1 MVEVV
6 GSIPIAPTRLQIFM
20 EWPLVRVAI
29 SELKMPVIILPD
41 GSKRTFEGPVCAMDV
56 AESIG
61 PGLAKATIC
70 ARVDG
75 ELKDASDIIS
85 HDAELAL
92 ITQKDTDGV
101 EVIRHSFAHLLGHA
115 AKQLF
120 PGIQMAIGPVIDNGF
135 YYDVD
140 FERQLHPE
148 DLEALEARMAEL
160 VKRDY
165 SVIKQW
171 ASREEAMALFSERH
185 EPYKLEII
193 RDDIPDDGHPIGL
206 YHHEE
211 YTDMCRGPHV
221 PNTRF
226 LRHFKLTNVTGAYWR
241 GKVEN
246 KQLQR
251 IYGIAFTSKQDLEA
265 HVKFLEEA
273 AKRDHRNLAKTLDL
287 FHLQEEA
294 PGMVFWH
301 PNGWTVY
308 RVLEEY
314 IRDRL
319 EGAGYQEIRT
329 PQLVDQRLWEA
340 SGHWDK
346 YHENMFVT
354 HSESRDYAVKP
365 MNCPC
370 HVQIYNK
377 KITSYRELPVRLA
390 EFGSCHRNEPSGSLH
405 GLMRVRNFVQDD
417 AHIFCTEDQI
427 TDEVKTFNQLLT
439 EVYHDMGF
447 DDMIVRISTRPEKRV
462 GDDATWDKSEK
473 ALMGALDELGV
484 EWQELPGEGA
494 FYGPKIEYS
503 LKDCL
508 GRVWQ
513 CGTMQ
518 VDFSMPG
525 RLGAEF
531 VAEDGT
537 KQTPV
542 MLHRAILGSLER
554 FVGILLENTAGFLPP
569 WLSPTQAVVLTITDS
584 QHAYAQTVEKALAAQ
599 GLRVKS
605 DLRNEKIGY
614 KIRHHTLQRVP
625 YLVVIGDKEVENQ
638 QVAVRT
644 RSGEDLGA
652 MGVDAFIARLQ
663 SDIGLRGRFGMDSET
678 E

>member
-1 MVEVV
+1 M
-6 GSIPIAPTRLQIFM
+6 PIIT
-20 EWPLVRVAI
+20 
-29 SELKMPVIILPD
+29 LPD
-41 GSKRTFEGPVCAMDV
+41 GSKREFEGPVCAMDI

-70 ARVDG
+70 ASVDG
-75 ELKDASDIIS
+75 ELKDVSDSIS
-85 HDAELAL
+85 HDASVSL
-92 ITQKDTDGV
+92 ITARDPEGL
-101 EVIRHSFAHLLGHA
+101 EVIRHSFAHLIGHA
-115 AKQLF
+115 GKQLF
-120 PGIQMAIGPVIDNGF
+120 PGIKMAIGPVIEHGF

-140 FERQLHPE
+140 YERQLTLD
-148 DLEALEARMAEL
+148 DLEALETRIQEL
-160 VKRDY
+160 VKTDY
-165 SVIKQW
+165 PVIKRW
-171 ASREEAMALFSERH
+171 ASREEAIAEFNERA

-193 RDDIPDDGHPIGL
+193 EQDIPDDGHAIGL
-206 YHHEE
+206 YHHQE
-211 YTDMCRGPHV
+211 YVDMCRGPHV
-221 PNTRF
+221 HNTRF

-241 GKVEN
+241 GNVNN

-251 IYGIAFTSKQDLEA
+251 IYGIAFTSKQDLDA
-265 HVKFLEEA
+265 HLKFLEEA

-308 RVLEEY
+308 RVLEDY

-319 EGAGYQEIRT
+319 EHSGYQEIRT

-346 YHENMFVT
+346 YQENMFVT
-354 HSESRDYAVKP
+354 SSESRDYAVKP

-377 KITSYRELPVRLA
+377 KITSYRELPIRLA

-427 TDEVKTFNQLLT
+427 TDEVKTFNKLLT
-439 EVYHDMGF
+439 EVYRDMGF

-462 GDDATWDKSEK
+462 GDDETWDKAEK
-473 ALMGALDELGV
+473 ALSDALDELGV
-484 EWQELPGEGA
+484 EWEELPGEGA

-525 RLGAEF
+525 RLGAEY
-531 VAEDGT
+531 VAEDGS

-554 FVGILLENTAGFLPP
+554 FVGILLENTMGWLPP

-584 QHAYAQTVEKALAAQ
+584 QHEYAENVEKILAAQ

-625 YLVVIGDKEVENQ
+625 YLLVVGDKEVENQ

-652 MGVDAFIARLQ
+652 MGLQAFADKLHSEIRM
-663 SDIGLRGRFGMDSET
+663 RGRFVTESEAG
-678 E
+678 

>member
-1 MVEVV
+1 M
-6 GSIPIAPTRLQIFM
+6 PIIT
-20 EWPLVRVAI
+20 
-29 SELKMPVIILPD
+29 LPD
-41 GSKRTFEGPVCAMDV
+41 GSKREFEGPVCAMDI

-70 ARVDG
+70 ASVDG
-75 ELKDASDIIS
+75 ELKDVSDSIS
-85 HDAELAL
+85 HDASVSL
-92 ITQKDTDGV
+92 ITAKDPEGL
-101 EVIRHSFAHLLGHA
+101 EVIRHSFAHLIGHA
-115 AKQLF
+115 GKQLF
-120 PGIQMAIGPVIDNGF
+120 PGIKMAIGPVIEHGF

-140 FERQLHPE
+140 YERQLTLD
-148 DLEALEARMAEL
+148 DLEALETRIQEL
-160 VKRDY
+160 VKTDY
-165 SVIKQW
+165 PVIKRW
-171 ASREEAMALFSERH
+171 ASREEAIAEFNERA

-193 RDDIPDDGHPIGL
+193 EQDIPDDGHAIGL
-206 YHHEE
+206 YHHQE
-211 YTDMCRGPHV
+211 YVDMCRGPHV
-221 PNTRF
+221 HNTRF

-241 GKVEN
+241 GNVNN

-251 IYGIAFTSKQDLEA
+251 IYGIAFTSKQDLDA
-265 HVKFLEEA
+265 HLKFLEEA

-308 RVLEEY
+308 RVLEDY

-319 EGAGYQEIRT
+319 EHSGYQEIRT

-346 YHENMFVT
+346 YQENMFVT
-354 HSESRDYAVKP
+354 SSESRDYAVKP

-377 KITSYRELPVRLA
+377 KITSYRELPIRLA

-427 TDEVKTFNQLLT
+427 TDEVKTFNKLLT
-439 EVYHDMGF
+439 EVYRDMGF

-462 GDDATWDKSEK
+462 GDDETWDKAEK
-473 ALMGALDELGV
+473 ALSDALDELGV
-484 EWQELPGEGA
+484 EWEELPGEGA

-525 RLGAEF
+525 RLGAEY
-531 VAEDGT
+531 VAEDGS

-554 FVGILLENTAGFLPP
+554 FVGILLENTMGWLPP

-584 QHAYAQTVEKALAAQ
+584 QHEYAKNVEKILAAQ

-625 YLVVIGDKEVENQ
+625 YLLVVGDKEVENQ

-652 MGVDAFIARLQ
+652 MGLQAFADKLHSEIRM
-663 SDIGLRGRFGMDSET
+663 RGRFVIESEAG
-678 E
+678 

>member
-1 MVEVV
+1 M
-6 GSIPIAPTRLQIFM
+6 PIIT
-20 EWPLVRVAI
+20 
-29 SELKMPVIILPD
+29 LPD
-41 GSKRTFEGPVCAMDV
+41 GSKREFEGPVCAMDI

-70 ARVDG
+70 ASVDG
-75 ELKDASDIIS
+75 ELKDVSDTIS
-85 HDAELAL
+85 HDASVSL
-92 ITQKDTDGV
+92 ITAKDPEGL
-101 EVIRHSFAHLLGHA
+101 EVIRHSFAHLIGHA
-115 AKQLF
+115 GKQLF
-120 PGIQMAIGPVIDNGF
+120 PGIKMAIGPVIEHGF

-140 FERQLHPE
+140 YERQLTLD
-148 DLEALEARMAEL
+148 DLEALETRIQEL
-160 VKRDY
+160 VKTDY
-165 SVIKQW
+165 PVIKRW
-171 ASREEAMALFSERH
+171 ASREEAIAEFNERA

-193 RDDIPDDGHPIGL
+193 EQDIPDDGHAIGL
-206 YHHEE
+206 YHHQE
-211 YTDMCRGPHV
+211 YVDMCRGPHV
-221 PNTRF
+221 HNTRF

-241 GKVEN
+241 GDVNN

-251 IYGIAFTSKQDLEA
+251 IYGIAFTSKQDLDA
-265 HVKFLEEA
+265 HLKFLEEA

-294 PGMVFWH
+294 PGMDFSH

-308 RVLEEY
+308 RVLEDY

-319 EGAGYQEIRT
+319 EHSGYQEIRT

-346 YHENMFVT
+346 YQENMFVT
-354 HSESRDYAVKP
+354 SSESRDYAVKP

-377 KITSYRELPVRLA
+377 KITSYRELPIRLA

-427 TDEVKTFNQLLT
+427 TDEVKTFNKLLT
-439 EVYHDMGF
+439 EVYRDMGF

-462 GDDATWDKSEK
+462 GDDETWDKAEK
-473 ALMGALDELGV
+473 ALSDALDELGV
-484 EWQELPGEGA
+484 EWEELPGEGA

-525 RLGAEF
+525 RLGAEY
-531 VAEDGT
+531 VAEDGS

-554 FVGILLENTAGFLPP
+554 FVGILLENTMGWLPP

-584 QHAYAQTVEKALAAQ
+584 QHEYAKNVEKILAAQ

-625 YLVVIGDKEVENQ
+625 YLLVVGDKEVENQ

-652 MGVDAFIARLQ
+652 MGLQAFANKLHSEIRM
-663 SDIGLRGRFGMDSET
+663 RGRFVTGSEAG
-678 E
+678 

>member
-6 GSIPIAPTRLQIFM
+6 GSIPIAPTKYNHIGR
-20 EWPLVRVAI
+20 PLVRVARL
-29 SELKMPVIILPD
+29 ELEMPVITLPD
-41 GSKRTFEGPVCAMDV
+41 GSKREFDDPVSLIDV
-56 AESIG
+56 AHSIG

-70 ARVDG
+70 GRVDG
-75 ELKDASDIIS
+75 ELKDASDIIN
-85 HDAELAL
+85 HDANVSL
-92 ITQKDTDGV
+92 ITAKDPEGL
-101 EVIRHSFAHLLGHA
+101 EVIRHSFAHLVGHA
-115 AKQLF
+115 GQQLF
-120 PGIQMAIGPVIDNGF
+120 PGIKMAIGPVIEYGF

-140 FERQLHPE
+140 YERQLTPE
-148 DLEALEARMAEL
+148 DIEALEKRIQEL
-160 VKRDY
+160 VKTDY
-165 SVIKQW
+165 PVVKQW
-171 ASREEAMALFSERH
+171 ASRDEAIAEFTARD

-193 RDDIPDDGHPIGL
+193 HQDIPDDGHPVGL

-211 YTDMCRGPHV
+211 YVDMCRGPHV
-221 PNTRF
+221 PNTLF

-241 GKVEN
+241 GNVNN

-265 HVKFLEEA
+265 HLKFLEEA

-308 RVLEEY
+308 RVLEDY

-319 EGAGYQEIRT
+319 EHSGYQEIRT

-346 YHENMFVT
+346 YQENMFVT
-354 HSESRDYAVKP
+354 SSEHRDYAVKP

-377 KITSYRELPVRLA
+377 KITSYRELPIRLA

-427 TDEVKTFNQLLT
+427 TQEVKTFNQLLS
-439 EVYHDMGF
+439 EVYYDMGF
-447 DDMIVRISTRPEKRV
+447 DDMIVRISTRPDKRV
-462 GDDATWDKSEK
+462 GDDATWDKAES
-473 ALMGALDELGV
+473 ALSNALDELGV
-484 EWQELPGEGA
+484 AWEELPGEGA

-525 RLGAEF
+525 RLGAEY
-531 VAEDGT
+531 VAEDGS
-537 KQTPV
+537 KQIPV

-554 FVGILLENTAGFLPP
+554 FVGILLENTAGLLPP
-569 WLSPTQAVVLTITDS
+569 WLSPTQAVVMTITDS
-584 QHAYAQTVEKALAAQ
+584 QHEYAKKVEKMLVAQ

-625 YLVVIGDKEVENQ
+625 YLLVIGDKEVENQ

-652 MGVDAFIARLQ
+652 MSVDAFADKLHK
-663 SDIGLRGRFGMDSET
+663 DIGLRGRFGIESET

>member
-1 MVEVV
+1 M
-6 GSIPIAPTRLQIFM
+6 PIIT
-20 EWPLVRVAI
+20 
-29 SELKMPVIILPD
+29 LPD
-41 GSKRTFEGPVCAMDV
+41 GSKREFEGPVCAMDI

-70 ARVDG
+70 ASVDG
-75 ELKDASDIIS
+75 ELKDVSDSIS
-85 HDAELAL
+85 HDASVSL
-92 ITQKDTDGV
+92 ITAKDPEGL
-101 EVIRHSFAHLLGHA
+101 EVIRHSFAHLIGHA
-115 AKQLF
+115 GKQLF
-120 PGIQMAIGPVIDNGF
+120 PGIKMAIGPVIEHGF

-140 FERQLHPE
+140 YERQLTLD
-148 DLEALEARMAEL
+148 DLEALETRIQEL
-160 VKRDY
+160 VKTDY
-165 SVIKQW
+165 PVVKRW
-171 ASREEAMALFSERH
+171 ASREEAIAEFNERA

-193 RDDIPDDGHPIGL
+193 EQDIPDDGHAIGL
-206 YHHEE
+206 YHHQE
-211 YTDMCRGPHV
+211 YVDMCRGPHV
-221 PNTRF
+221 HNTRF

-241 GKVEN
+241 GNVNN

-251 IYGIAFTSKQDLEA
+251 IYGIAFTSKQDLDA
-265 HVKFLEEA
+265 HLKFLEEA

-308 RVLEEY
+308 RVLEDY

-319 EGAGYQEIRT
+319 EHSGYQEIRT

-346 YHENMFVT
+346 YQENMFVT
-354 HSESRDYAVKP
+354 SSESRDYAVKP

-377 KITSYRELPVRLA
+377 KITSYRELPIRLA

-427 TDEVKTFNQLLT
+427 TDEVKTFNKLLT
-439 EVYHDMGF
+439 EVYRDMGF

-462 GDDATWDKSEK
+462 GDDETWDKAEK
-473 ALMGALDELGV
+473 ALSDALDELGV
-484 EWQELPGEGA
+484 EWEELPGEGA

-525 RLGAEF
+525 RLGAEY
-531 VAEDGT
+531 VAEDGS

-554 FVGILLENTAGFLPP
+554 FVGILLENTMGWLPP

-584 QHAYAQTVEKALAAQ
+584 QHEYAKNVEKILAAQ

-625 YLVVIGDKEVENQ
+625 YLLVVGDKEVENQ

-652 MGVDAFIARLQ
+652 MGLQAFADKLHSEIRM
-663 SDIGLRGRFGMDSET
+663 RGRFVTGSEAG
-678 E
+678 

>member
-1 MVEVV
+1 M
-6 GSIPIAPTRLQIFM
+6 PIIT
-20 EWPLVRVAI
+20 
-29 SELKMPVIILPD
+29 LPD
-41 GSKRTFEGPVCAMDV
+41 GSKREFEGPVCAMDI

-70 ARVDG
+70 ASVDG
-75 ELKDASDIIS
+75 ELKDVSDTIS
-85 HDAELAL
+85 HDASVSL
-92 ITQKDTDGV
+92 ITAKDPEGL
-101 EVIRHSFAHLLGHA
+101 EVIRHSFAHLIGHA
-115 AKQLF
+115 GKQLF
-120 PGIQMAIGPVIDNGF
+120 PGIKMAIGPVIEHGF

-140 FERQLHPE
+140 YERQLTLD
-148 DLEALEARMAEL
+148 DLEALETRIQEL
-160 VKRDY
+160 VKTDY
-165 SVIKQW
+165 PVIKRW
-171 ASREEAMALFSERH
+171 ASREEAIAEFNERA

-193 RDDIPDDGHPIGL
+193 EEDIPNDGHAIGL
-206 YHHEE
+206 YHHQE
-211 YTDMCRGPHV
+211 YVDMCRGPHV
-221 PNTRF
+221 HNTRF

-241 GKVEN
+241 GDVNN

-251 IYGIAFTSKQDLEA
+251 IYGIAFTSKQDLDA
-265 HVKFLEEA
+265 HLKFLEEA

-294 PGMVFWH
+294 PGMDFSH

-308 RVLEEY
+308 RVLEDY

-319 EGAGYQEIRT
+319 EHSGYQEIRT

-346 YHENMFVT
+346 YQENMFVT
-354 HSESRDYAVKP
+354 SSESRDYAVKP

-377 KITSYRELPVRLA
+377 KITSYRELPIRLA

-427 TDEVKTFNQLLT
+427 TDEVKTFNKLLT
-439 EVYHDMGF
+439 EVYRDMGF

-462 GDDATWDKSEK
+462 GDDETWDKAEK
-473 ALMGALDELGV
+473 ALSDALDELGV
-484 EWQELPGEGA
+484 EWEELPGEGA

-525 RLGAEF
+525 RLGAEY
-531 VAEDGT
+531 VAEDGS

-554 FVGILLENTAGFLPP
+554 FVGILLENTMGWLPP

-584 QHAYAQTVEKALAAQ
+584 QHEYAKNVEKILAAQ

-625 YLVVIGDKEVENQ
+625 YLLVVGDKEVENQ

-652 MGVDAFIARLQ
+652 MGLQAFANKLHSEIRM
-663 SDIGLRGRFGMDSET
+663 RGRFVTGSEAG
-678 E
+678 

>member
-1 MVEVV
+1 
-6 GSIPIAPTRLQIFM
+6 
-20 EWPLVRVAI
+20 
-29 SELKMPVIILPD
+29 MPVITLPD
-41 GSKRTFEGPVCAMDV
+41 GSKREFEGPVCAMDI

-70 ARVDG
+70 ASVDG
-75 ELKDASDIIS
+75 ELKDVSDTII
-85 HDAELAL
+85 HDASVSL
-92 ITQKDTDGV
+92 ITAKDPEGL
-101 EVIRHSFAHLLGHA
+101 EVIRHSFAHLIGHA
-115 AKQLF
+115 GKQLF
-120 PGIQMAIGPVIDNGF
+120 PGIKMAIGPVIEHGF

-140 FERQLHPE
+140 YERQLTLD
-148 DLEALEARMAEL
+148 DLEALETRIQEL
-160 VKRDY
+160 VKTDY
-165 SVIKQW
+165 PVIKRW
-171 ASREEAMALFSERH
+171 ASREEAIAEFNERA

-193 RDDIPDDGHPIGL
+193 EQDIPDDGHAIGL
-206 YHHEE
+206 YHHQE
-211 YTDMCRGPHV
+211 YLDMCRGPHV
-221 PNTRF
+221 HNTRF

-241 GKVEN
+241 GNVNN

-251 IYGIAFTSKQDLEA
+251 IYGIAFTSKQDLDA
-265 HVKFLEEA
+265 HLKFLEEA

-308 RVLEEY
+308 RVLEDY

-319 EGAGYQEIRT
+319 EHSGYQEIRT

-346 YHENMFVT
+346 YQENMFVT
-354 HSESRDYAVKP
+354 SSESRDYAVKP

-377 KITSYRELPVRLA
+377 KITSYRELPIRLA

-427 TDEVKTFNQLLT
+427 TDEVKTFNKLLT
-439 EVYHDMGF
+439 EVYRDMGF

-462 GDDATWDKSEK
+462 GDDETWDKAEK
-473 ALMGALDELGV
+473 ALSDALDELGV
-484 EWQELPGEGA
+484 EWEELPGEGA

-525 RLGAEF
+525 RLGAEY
-531 VAEDGT
+531 VAEDGS

-554 FVGILLENTAGFLPP
+554 FVGILLENTMGWLPP

-584 QHAYAQTVEKALAAQ
+584 QHEYAKNVEKILAAQ

-625 YLVVIGDKEVENQ
+625 YLLVVGDKEVENQ

-652 MGVDAFIARLQ
+652 MGLQAFADKLHSEIKM
-663 SDIGLRGRFGMDSET
+663 RGRFVTESEAG
-678 E
+678 

>member
-1 MVEVV
+1 M
-6 GSIPIAPTRLQIFM
+6 PIIT
-20 EWPLVRVAI
+20 
-29 SELKMPVIILPD
+29 LPD
-41 GSKRTFEGPVCAMDV
+41 GSKREFEGPVCAMDI

-70 ARVDG
+70 ASVDG
-75 ELKDASDIIS
+75 ELKDVSDTIS
-85 HDAELAL
+85 HDASVSL
-92 ITQKDTDGV
+92 ITAKDPEGL
-101 EVIRHSFAHLLGHA
+101 EVIRHSFAHLIGHA
-115 AKQLF
+115 GKQLF
-120 PGIQMAIGPVIDNGF
+120 PGIKMAIGPVIEHGF

-140 FERQLHPE
+140 YERQLTLD
-148 DLEALEARMAEL
+148 DLEALETRIQEL
-160 VKRDY
+160 VKTDY
-165 SVIKQW
+165 PVIKRW
-171 ASREEAMALFSERH
+171 ASREEAIAEFNERA

-193 RDDIPDDGHPIGL
+193 EQDIPNDGHAIGL
-206 YHHEE
+206 YHHQE
-211 YTDMCRGPHV
+211 YLDMCRGPHV
-221 PNTRF
+221 HNTRF

-241 GKVEN
+241 GNVNN

-251 IYGIAFTSKQDLEA
+251 IYGIAFTSKQDLDA
-265 HVKFLEEA
+265 HLKFLEEA

-308 RVLEEY
+308 RVLEDY

-319 EGAGYQEIRT
+319 EHSGYQEIRT

-346 YHENMFVT
+346 YQENMFVT
-354 HSESRDYAVKP
+354 SSESRDYAVKP

-377 KITSYRELPVRLA
+377 KITSYRELPIRLA

-427 TDEVKTFNQLLT
+427 TDEVKTFNKLLT
-439 EVYHDMGF
+439 EVYRDMGF

-462 GDDATWDKSEK
+462 GDDETWDKAEK
-473 ALMGALDELGV
+473 ALSDALDELGV
-484 EWQELPGEGA
+484 EWEELPGEGA

-525 RLGAEF
+525 RLGAEY
-531 VAEDGT
+531 VAEDGS

-554 FVGILLENTAGFLPP
+554 FVGILLENTMGWLPP

-584 QHAYAQTVEKALAAQ
+584 QHEYAKNVEKILAAQ

-625 YLVVIGDKEVENQ
+625 YLLVVGDKEVENQ

-652 MGVDAFIARLQ
+652 MGLQAFADKLHSEIRM
-663 SDIGLRGRFGMDSET
+663 RGRFVTESEAG
-678 E
+678 

>member
-1 MVEVV
+1 M
-6 GSIPIAPTRLQIFM
+6 PIIT
-20 EWPLVRVAI
+20 
-29 SELKMPVIILPD
+29 LPD
-41 GSKRTFEGPVCAMDV
+41 GSKREFEVPVCAMDI

-70 ARVDG
+70 ASVDG
-75 ELKDASDIIS
+75 ELKDVSDTIS
-85 HDAELAL
+85 HDASVSL
-92 ITQKDTDGV
+92 ITAKDPEGL
-101 EVIRHSFAHLLGHA
+101 EVIRHSFAHLIGHA
-115 AKQLF
+115 GKQLF
-120 PGIQMAIGPVIDNGF
+120 PGIKMAIGPVIEHGF

-140 FERQLHPE
+140 YERQLTLD
-148 DLEALEARMAEL
+148 DLEALETRIQEL
-160 VKRDY
+160 VKTDY
-165 SVIKQW
+165 PVVKRW
-171 ASREEAMALFSERH
+171 ASREEAIAEFNERA

-193 RDDIPDDGHPIGL
+193 EQDIPDDGHAIGL
-206 YHHEE
+206 YHHQE
-211 YTDMCRGPHV
+211 YVDMCRGPHV
-221 PNTRF
+221 HNTRF

-241 GKVEN
+241 GNVNN

-251 IYGIAFTSKQDLEA
+251 IYGIAFTSKQDLDA
-265 HVKFLEEA
+265 HLKFLEEA

-308 RVLEEY
+308 RVLEDY

-319 EGAGYQEIRT
+319 EHSGYQEIRT

-346 YHENMFVT
+346 YQENMFVT
-354 HSESRDYAVKP
+354 SSESRDYAVKP

-377 KITSYRELPVRLA
+377 KITSYRELPIRLA

-427 TDEVKTFNQLLT
+427 TDEVKTFNKLLT
-439 EVYHDMGF
+439 EVYRDMGF

-462 GDDATWDKSEK
+462 GDDETWDKAEK
-473 ALMGALDELGV
+473 ALSDALDELGV
-484 EWQELPGEGA
+484 EWEELPGEGA

-525 RLGAEF
+525 RLGAEY
-531 VAEDGT
+531 VAEDGS

-554 FVGILLENTAGFLPP
+554 FVGILLENTMGWLPP

-584 QHAYAQTVEKALAAQ
+584 QHEYAKNVEKILAAQ

-625 YLVVIGDKEVENQ
+625 YLLVVGDKEVENQ

-652 MGVDAFIARLQ
+652 MGLQAFADKLHSEIRM
-663 SDIGLRGRFGMDSET
+663 RGRFFTESEAG
-678 E
+678 

>member
-1 MVEVV
+1 M
-6 GSIPIAPTRLQIFM
+6 S
-20 EWPLVRVAI
+20 
-29 SELKMPVIILPD
+29 
-41 GSKRTFEGPVCAMDV
+41 
-56 AESIG
+56 
-61 PGLAKATIC
+61 
-70 ARVDG
+70 
-75 ELKDASDIIS
+75 
-85 HDAELAL
+85 L
-92 ITQKDTDGV
+92 ITAKDPEGL
-101 EVIRHSFAHLLGHA
+101 EVIRHSFAHLIGHA
-115 AKQLF
+115 GKQLF
-120 PGIQMAIGPVIDNGF
+120 PGIKMAIGPVIEHGF

-140 FERQLHPE
+140 YERQLTLD
-148 DLEALEARMAEL
+148 DLEALETRIQEL
-160 VKRDY
+160 VKTDY
-165 SVIKQW
+165 PVVKRW
-171 ASREEAMALFSERH
+171 ASREEAIAEFSERA

-193 RDDIPDDGHPIGL
+193 EQDIPDDGHAIGL
-206 YHHEE
+206 YHHQE
-211 YTDMCRGPHV
+211 YVDMCRGPHV
-221 PNTRF
+221 HNTRF

-241 GKVEN
+241 GNVNN

-251 IYGIAFTSKQDLEA
+251 IYGIAFTSKQDLDA
-265 HVKFLEEA
+265 HLKFLEEA
-273 AKRDHRNLAKTLDL
+273 AKRDHRALAKTLDL

-308 RVLEEY
+308 RVLEDY

-319 EGAGYQEIRT
+319 EHSGYQEIRT

-346 YHENMFVT
+346 YQENMFVT
-354 HSESRDYAVKP
+354 SSESRDYAVKP

-377 KITSYRELPVRLA
+377 KITSYRELPIRLA

-427 TDEVKTFNQLLT
+427 TDEVKTFNKLLT
-439 EVYHDMGF
+439 EVYRDMGF

-462 GDDATWDKSEK
+462 GDDETWDKAEK
-473 ALMGALDELGV
+473 ALSDALDELGV
-484 EWQELPGEGA
+484 EWEELPGEGA

-525 RLGAEF
+525 RLGAEY
-531 VAEDGT
+531 VAEDGS

-554 FVGILLENTAGFLPP
+554 FVGILLENTMGWLPP

-584 QHAYAQTVEKALAAQ
+584 QHEYAKNVEKILAAQ

-625 YLVVIGDKEVENQ
+625 YLLVVGDKEVENQ

-652 MGVDAFIARLQ
+652 MGLQAFADKLHSEIRM
-663 SDIGLRGRFGMDSET
+663 RGRFVTGSEAG
-678 E
+678 

>member
-6 GSIPIAPTRLQIFM
+6 GSIPIAPTKYNHIGR
-20 EWPLVRVAI
+20 PLVQVAR
-29 SELKMPVIILPD
+29 SELEMPIITLPD
-41 GSKRTFEGPVCAMDV
+41 GSKREFEVPVCAMDI

-70 ARVDG
+70 ASVDG
-75 ELKDASDIIS
+75 ELKDVSDSIS
-85 HDAELAL
+85 HDASVSL
-92 ITQKDTDGV
+92 ITARDPEGL
-101 EVIRHSFAHLLGHA
+101 EVIRHSFAHLIGHA
-115 AKQLF
+115 GKQLF
-120 PGIQMAIGPVIDNGF
+120 PGIKMAIGPVIEHGF

-140 FERQLHPE
+140 YERQLTLD
-148 DLEALEARMAEL
+148 DLEALETRIQEL
-160 VKRDY
+160 VKTDY
-165 SVIKQW
+165 PVIKRW
-171 ASREEAMALFSERH
+171 ASREEAIAEFNERA

-193 RDDIPDDGHPIGL
+193 EQDIPDDGHAIGL
-206 YHHEE
+206 YHHQE
-211 YTDMCRGPHV
+211 YVDMCRGPHV
-221 PNTRF
+221 HNTRF

-241 GKVEN
+241 GNVNN

-251 IYGIAFTSKQDLEA
+251 IYGIAFTSKQDLDA
-265 HVKFLEEA
+265 HLKFLEEA

-308 RVLEEY
+308 RVLEDY

-319 EGAGYQEIRT
+319 EHSGYQEIRT

-346 YHENMFVT
+346 YQENMFVT
-354 HSESRDYAVKP
+354 SSESRDYAVKP

-377 KITSYRELPVRLA
+377 KITSYRELPIRLA

-427 TDEVKTFNQLLT
+427 TDEVKTFNKLLT
-439 EVYHDMGF
+439 EVYRDMGF

-462 GDDATWDKSEK
+462 GDDETWDKAEK
-473 ALMGALDELGV
+473 ALSDALDELGV
-484 EWQELPGEGA
+484 EWEELPGEGA

-525 RLGAEF
+525 RLGAEY
-531 VAEDGT
+531 VAEDGS

-554 FVGILLENTAGFLPP
+554 FVGILLENTMGWLPP

-584 QHAYAQTVEKALAAQ
+584 QHEYAKNVEKILAAQ

-625 YLVVIGDKEVENQ
+625 YLLVVGDKEVENQ

-652 MGVDAFIARLQ
+652 MGLQAFADKLHSEIRM
-663 SDIGLRGRFGMDSET
+663 RGRFVTGSEAG
-678 E
+678 

>member
-1 MVEVV
+1 
-6 GSIPIAPTRLQIFM
+6 
-20 EWPLVRVAI
+20 
-29 SELKMPVIILPD
+29 MPVITLPD
-41 GSKRTFEGPVCAMDV
+41 GSKRSFDGPVSSMAV

-61 PGLAKATIC
+61 AGLAKATIC
-70 ARVDG
+70 ARVNG
-75 ELKDASDIIS
+75 ELKDASDLITEDSDLAIITAK
-85 HDAELAL
+85 DAEGL
-92 ITQKDTDGV
+92 
-101 EVIRHSFAHLLGHA
+101 EVIRHSFAHLIGHA
-115 AKQLF
+115 AQQLF
-120 PGIQMAIGPVIDNGF
+120 PGIKMAIGPVIEHGF

-140 FERQLHPE
+140 YERQLTPE
-148 DLEALEARMAEL
+148 DLEALEKRMAEL
-160 VKRDY
+160 VKTDY
-165 SVIKQW
+165 PVVKEW
-171 ASREEAMALFSERH
+171 ATREQALATFERRE

-193 RDDIPDDGHPIGL
+193 RDDIPDDGSLIGL

-241 GKVEN
+241 GNVEN

-251 IYGIAFTSKQDLEA
+251 IYGLAFNSKADLEA
-265 HVKFLEEA
+265 HLKFLEEA

-301 PNGWTVY
+301 PNGWAVY
-308 RVLEEY
+308 RVLEDY

-319 EGAGYQEIRT
+319 EHSGYQEIRT

-346 YHENMFVT
+346 YQENMFVT
-354 HSESRDYAVKP
+354 SSESRDYAVKP

-370 HVQIYNK
+370 HVQIFNK
-377 KITSYRELPVRLA
+377 KITSYRELPIRLA

-427 TDEVKTFNQLLT
+427 MEEVKTFNQLLT

-447 DDMIVRISTRPEKRV
+447 DEMIVRISTRPEKRV
-462 GDDATWDKSEK
+462 GDDATWDKSER
-473 ALMGALDELGV
+473 ALMDALDSLGV
-484 EWQELPGEGA
+484 EWEELPGEGA

-518 VDFSMPG
+518 VDFSMPA
-525 RLGAEF
+525 RLDAEY
-531 VAEDGT
+531 VAEDGSR
-537 KQTPV
+537 KVPV

-569 WLSPTQAVVLTITDS
+569 WLSPTQAVVLTITDA
-584 QHAYAQTVEKALAAQ
+584 QHDYARNIEKMLSTQ
-599 GLRVKS
+599 GFRVKS

-625 YLVVIGDKEVENQ
+625 YLIVIGDKEVENN

-644 RSGEDLGA
+644 RAGEDLGA
-652 MGVDAFIARLQ
+652 MSLDDFVTRLEGDIA
-663 SDIGLRGRFGMDSET
+663 LRGRYMMESET

>member
-1 MVEVV
+1 
-6 GSIPIAPTRLQIFM
+6 
-20 EWPLVRVAI
+20 
-29 SELKMPVIILPD
+29 MPVITLPD
-41 GSKRTFEGPVCAMDV
+41 GSQRLFQGPTSAMDV

-85 HDAELAL
+85 HDASLAL
-92 ITQKDTDGV
+92 ITAKDPEGL
-101 EVIRHSFAHLLGHA
+101 EVIRHSFAHLIGHA

-120 PGIQMAIGPVIDNGF
+120 PGIKMAIGPVIEHGF

-140 FERQLHPE
+140 YERPLHPE
-148 DLEALEARMAEL
+148 DIDALEARIREL
-160 VKRDY
+160 IKQDY
-165 SVIKQW
+165 PVIKQW
-171 ASREEAMALFSERH
+171 ASRTEALALFAERQ
-185 EPYKLEII
+185 EPYKQEII
-193 RDDIPDDGHPIGL
+193 EHDIPDDGHPIGL
-206 YHHEE
+206 YHHME

-221 PNTRF
+221 PNTRH

-241 GKVEN
+241 GKPEN
-246 KQLQR
+246 PQLQR
-251 IYGIAFTSKQDLEA
+251 IYGIAFTSKEALEA
-265 HVKFLEEA
+265 HLTFLEEA
-273 AKRDHRNLAKTLDL
+273 AKRDHRTLAKTLDL

-308 RVLEEY
+308 RVLEDY
-314 IRDRL
+314 IRTRL
-319 EGAGYQEIRT
+319 DAAGYQEIRT

-340 SGHWDK
+340 SGHWEK

-354 HSESRDYAVKP
+354 HSENRDYAVKP

-370 HVQIYNK
+370 HVQVYNK

-405 GLMRVRNFVQDD
+405 GLMRVRNFVQDY
-417 AHIFCTEDQI
+417 AHIFCTEAQVLS
-427 TDEVKTFNQLLT
+427 EVQAFNQLLT
-439 EVYHDMGF
+439 DVYYDLGF
-447 DDMIVRISTRPEKRV
+447 DEMIVRISTRPEQRV
-462 GDDATWDKSEK
+462 GDDATWDKAER
-473 ALMGALDELGV
+473 ALSDALDQLGV
-484 EWQELPGEGA
+484 VWEELPGEGA

-518 VDFSMPG
+518 VDFSMPS
-525 RLGAEF
+525 RLGAEY
-531 VAEDGT
+531 VAEDGSR
-537 KQTPV
+537 QVPV

-554 FVGILLENTAGFLPP
+554 FVGILLENTAGHLPP
-569 WLSPTQAVVLTITDS
+569 WLAPVQAVVMTITDS
-584 QHAYAQTVEKALAAQ
+584 QHGYAREVEKMLVSQ
-599 GLRVKS
+599 GFRVKS

-614 KIRHHTLQRVP
+614 KIRHHTLTRVP
-625 YLVVIGDKEVENQ
+625 YLLVIGDKELENQ

-652 MGVDAFIARLQ
+652 MPLQAFVSRLQ
-663 SDIGLRGRFGMDSET
+663 NDIGLRGRFGLMSET
-678 E
+678 T

>member
-6 GSIPIAPTRLQIFM
+6 GSIPIAPTKYNHIGR
-20 EWPLVRVAI
+20 PLVQVAK
-29 SELKMPVIILPD
+29 SELEMPIITLPD
-41 GSKRTFEGPVCAMDV
+41 GSKREFEVPVCAMDI

-70 ARVDG
+70 ASVDG
-75 ELKDASDIIS
+75 ELKDVSDTIS
-85 HDAELAL
+85 HDASVSL
-92 ITQKDTDGV
+92 ITAKDPEGL
-101 EVIRHSFAHLLGHA
+101 EVIRHSFAHLIGHA
-115 AKQLF
+115 GKQLF
-120 PGIQMAIGPVIDNGF
+120 PGIKMAIGPVIEHGF

-140 FERQLHPE
+140 YERQLTLD
-148 DLEALEARMAEL
+148 DLEALETRIQEL
-160 VKRDY
+160 VKTDY
-165 SVIKQW
+165 PVVKRW
-171 ASREEAMALFSERH
+171 ASREEAIAEFNQRA

-193 RDDIPDDGHPIGL
+193 EQDIPDDGHAIGL
-206 YHHEE
+206 YHHQE
-211 YTDMCRGPHV
+211 YVDMCRGPHV
-221 PNTRF
+221 HNTRF

-241 GKVEN
+241 GNVNN

-251 IYGIAFTSKQDLEA
+251 IYGIAFTSKQDLDA
-265 HVKFLEEA
+265 HLKFLEEA

-308 RVLEEY
+308 RVLEDY

-319 EGAGYQEIRT
+319 EHSGYQEIRT

-346 YHENMFVT
+346 YQENMFVT
-354 HSESRDYAVKP
+354 SSESRDYAVKP

-377 KITSYRELPVRLA
+377 KITSYRELPIRLA

-427 TDEVKTFNQLLT
+427 TDEVKTFNKLLT
-439 EVYHDMGF
+439 EVYRDMGF

-462 GDDATWDKSEK
+462 GDDETWDKAEK
-473 ALMGALDELGV
+473 ALSDALDELGV
-484 EWQELPGEGA
+484 EWEELPGEGA

-525 RLGAEF
+525 RLGAEY
-531 VAEDGT
+531 VAEDGS

-554 FVGILLENTAGFLPP
+554 FVGILLENTMGWLPP

-584 QHAYAQTVEKALAAQ
+584 QHEYAKNVEKILAAQ

-625 YLVVIGDKEVENQ
+625 YLLVVGDKEVENQ

-652 MGVDAFIARLQ
+652 MGLQAFADKLHSEIRM
-663 SDIGLRGRFGMDSET
+663 RGRFVIGSEAG
-678 E
+678 

>member
-6 GSIPIAPTRLQIFM
+6 GSIPIAPTKYNHIGR
-20 EWPLVRVAI
+20 PLVQVAR
-29 SELKMPVIILPD
+29 SELEMPIITLPD
-41 GSKRTFEGPVCAMDV
+41 GSKREFEVPVCAMDI

-70 ARVDG
+70 ASVDG
-75 ELKDASDIIS
+75 ELKDVSDTIS
-85 HDAELAL
+85 HDASVSL
-92 ITQKDTDGV
+92 ITAKDPEGL
-101 EVIRHSFAHLLGHA
+101 EVIRHSFAHLIGHA
-115 AKQLF
+115 GKQLF
-120 PGIQMAIGPVIDNGF
+120 PGIKMAIGPVIEHGF

-140 FERQLHPE
+140 YERQLTLD
-148 DLEALEARMAEL
+148 DLEALETRIQEL
-160 VKRDY
+160 VKTDY
-165 SVIKQW
+165 PVVKRW
-171 ASREEAMALFSERH
+171 ASREEAIAEFNERA

-193 RDDIPDDGHPIGL
+193 EEDIPDDGHAIGL
-206 YHHEE
+206 YHHQE
-211 YTDMCRGPHV
+211 YVDMCRGPHV
-221 PNTRF
+221 HNTRF

-241 GKVEN
+241 GNVNN

-251 IYGIAFTSKQDLEA
+251 IYGIAFTSKQDLDA
-265 HVKFLEEA
+265 HLKFLEEA

-308 RVLEEY
+308 RVLEDY

-319 EGAGYQEIRT
+319 EHSGYQEIRT

-346 YHENMFVT
+346 YQENMFVT
-354 HSESRDYAVKP
+354 SSESRDYAVKP

-377 KITSYRELPVRLA
+377 KITSYRELPIRLA

-427 TDEVKTFNQLLT
+427 TDEVKTFNKLLT
-439 EVYHDMGF
+439 EVYRDMGF

-462 GDDATWDKSEK
+462 GDDETWDKAEK
-473 ALMGALDELGV
+473 ALSDALDELGV
-484 EWQELPGEGA
+484 EWEELPGEGA

-525 RLGAEF
+525 RLGAEY
-531 VAEDGT
+531 VAEDGS

-554 FVGILLENTAGFLPP
+554 FVGILLENTMGWLPP

-584 QHAYAQTVEKALAAQ
+584 QHEYAKNVEKILAAQ

-625 YLVVIGDKEVENQ
+625 YLLVVGDKEVENQ
-638 QVAVRT
+638 QVAVRS

-652 MGVDAFIARLQ
+652 MGLQAFADKLHSEIRM
-663 SDIGLRGRFGMDSET
+663 RGRFVTGSEAG
-678 E
+678 

>member
-6 GSIPIAPTRLQIFM
+6 GSIPIAPTKYNHIGR
-20 EWPLVRVAI
+20 PLVQVAR
-29 SELKMPVIILPD
+29 SELEMPIITLPD
-41 GSKRTFEGPVCAMDV
+41 GSKREFEVPVCAMDI

-70 ARVDG
+70 ASVDG
-75 ELKDASDIIS
+75 ELKDVSDTIS
-85 HDAELAL
+85 HDASVSL
-92 ITQKDTDGV
+92 ITAKDPEGL
-101 EVIRHSFAHLLGHA
+101 EVIRHSFAHLIGHA
-115 AKQLF
+115 GKQLF
-120 PGIQMAIGPVIDNGF
+120 PGIKMAIGPVIEHGF

-140 FERQLHPE
+140 YERQLTLD
-148 DLEALEARMAEL
+148 DLEALETRIQEL
-160 VKRDY
+160 VKTDY
-165 SVIKQW
+165 PVVKRW
-171 ASREEAMALFSERH
+171 ASREEAIAEFNERA

-193 RDDIPDDGHPIGL
+193 EEDIPDDGHAIGL
-206 YHHEE
+206 YHHQE
-211 YTDMCRGPHV
+211 YVDMCRGPHV
-221 PNTRF
+221 HNTRF

-241 GKVEN
+241 GNVNN

-251 IYGIAFTSKQDLEA
+251 IYGIAFTSKQDLDA
-265 HVKFLEEA
+265 HLKFLEEA

-308 RVLEEY
+308 RVLEDY

-319 EGAGYQEIRT
+319 EHSGYQEIRT

-346 YHENMFVT
+346 YQENMFVT
-354 HSESRDYAVKP
+354 SSESRDYAVKP

-377 KITSYRELPVRLA
+377 KITSYRELPIRLA

-427 TDEVKTFNQLLT
+427 TDEVKTFNKLLT
-439 EVYHDMGF
+439 EVYWDMGF

-462 GDDATWDKSEK
+462 GDDETWDKAEK
-473 ALMGALDELGV
+473 ALSDALDELGV
-484 EWQELPGEGA
+484 EWEELPGEGA

-525 RLGAEF
+525 RLGAEY
-531 VAEDGT
+531 VAEDGS

-554 FVGILLENTAGFLPP
+554 FVGILLENTMGWLPP

-584 QHAYAQTVEKALAAQ
+584 QHEYAKNVKKILAAQ

-625 YLVVIGDKEVENQ
+625 YLLVVGDKEVENQ

-652 MGVDAFIARLQ
+652 MGLQAFADKLHSEIRM
-663 SDIGLRGRFGMDSET
+663 RGRFFTESEAG
-678 E
+678 

>member
-1 MVEVV
+1 
-6 GSIPIAPTRLQIFM
+6 
-20 EWPLVRVAI
+20 
-29 SELKMPVIILPD
+29 MPVITLPD
-41 GSKRTFEGPVCAMDV
+41 GSKREFDGPISAITV

-61 PGLAKATIC
+61 AGLAKATIC
-70 ARVDG
+70 ARVNGD
-75 ELKDASDIIS
+75 LKDASDTIEQDS
-85 HDAELAL
+85 NLSLLTGKDPEAL
-92 ITQKDTDGV
+92 D
-101 EVIRHSFAHLLGHA
+101 VIRHSFAHLIGHA
-115 AKQLF
+115 GKQLF
-120 PGIQMAIGPVIDNGF
+120 PGIKMAIGPVIKHGF
-135 YYDVD
+135 YYDID
-140 FERQLHPE
+140 YERQLTPDDIDSIE
-148 DLEALEARMAEL
+148 NKIQEL
-160 VKRDY
+160 VKQDY
-165 SVIKQW
+165 PVIKQW
-171 ASREEAMALFSERH
+171 ASRAEALEVFQERD
-185 EPYKLEII
+185 ETYKLQII
-193 RDDIPDDGHPIGL
+193 EQDIPDDGEPIGL
-206 YHHEE
+206 YYHQE
-211 YTDMCRGPHV
+211 YIDMCRGPHV

-241 GKVEN
+241 GNVNN

-265 HVKFLEEA
+265 HLKFLEEA
-273 AKRDHRNLAKTLDL
+273 AKRDHRNLGKTLDL

-301 PNGWTVY
+301 PNGWSIY
-308 RVLEEY
+308 RVLEDY
-314 IRDRL
+314 IRERL
-319 EGAGYQEIRT
+319 EQAGYQEIRT

-340 SGHWDK
+340 SGHWGK
-346 YHENMFVT
+346 YQENMFVT
-354 HSESRDYAVKP
+354 SSESRDYAVKP

-377 KITSYRELPVRLA
+377 KITSYRELPIRLA

-417 AHIFCTEDQI
+417 AHIFCTEEQVL
-427 TDEVKTFNQLLT
+427 DEVKSFNQLLT

-447 DDMIVRISTRPEKRV
+447 DEVIVRISTRPEKRV
-462 GDDATWDKSEK
+462 GDDLTWDKAEK
-473 ALMGALDELGV
+473 ALSDALDEVGV
-484 EWQELPGEGA
+484 EWEELPGEGA

-508 GRVWQ
+508 GRIWQ

-525 RLGAEF
+525 RLDAEYI
-531 VAEDGT
+531 AEDGS
-537 KQTPV
+537 KNIPV

-554 FVGILLENTAGFLPP
+554 FVGIILENTAGLLPP
-569 WLSPTQAVVLTITDS
+569 WLSPTQVAVLTITDS
-584 QHAYAQTVEKALAAQ
+584 QHDYAKQVEKILITR

-625 YLVVIGDKEVENQ
+625 YLLVIGDKEVENQ

-644 RSGEDLGA
+644 RSGNDLGA
-652 MGVDAFIARLQ
+652 LDLEVFVDRLQ
-663 SDIGLRGRFGMDSET
+663 RDIGLRGRFGIEAET

>member
-6 GSIPIAPTRLQIFM
+6 GSIPIAPTKYNHIGR
-20 EWPLVRVAI
+20 PLVQVAR
-29 SELKMPVIILPD
+29 SELEMPIITLPD
-41 GSKRTFEGPVCAMDV
+41 GSKREFEVPVCAMDI

-70 ARVDG
+70 ASVDG
-75 ELKDASDIIS
+75 ELKDVSDTIS
-85 HDAELAL
+85 HDASVSL
-92 ITQKDTDGV
+92 ITAKDPEGL
-101 EVIRHSFAHLLGHA
+101 EVIRHSFAHLIGHA
-115 AKQLF
+115 GKQLF
-120 PGIQMAIGPVIDNGF
+120 PGIKMAIGPVIEHGF

-140 FERQLHPE
+140 YERQLTLD
-148 DLEALEARMAEL
+148 DLEALETRIQEL
-160 VKRDY
+160 VKTDY
-165 SVIKQW
+165 PVVKRW
-171 ASREEAMALFSERH
+171 ASREEAIAEFNERA

-193 RDDIPDDGHPIGL
+193 EQDIPDDGHAIGL
-206 YHHEE
+206 YHHQE
-211 YTDMCRGPHV
+211 YLDMCRGPHV
-221 PNTRF
+221 HNTRF

-241 GKVEN
+241 GNVNN

-251 IYGIAFTSKQDLEA
+251 IYGIAFTSKQDLDA
-265 HVKFLEEA
+265 HLKFLEEA

-308 RVLEEY
+308 RVLEDY

-319 EGAGYQEIRT
+319 EHSGYQEIRT

-346 YHENMFVT
+346 YQENMFVT
-354 HSESRDYAVKP
+354 SSESRDYAVKP

-377 KITSYRELPVRLA
+377 KITSYRELPIRLA

-427 TDEVKTFNQLLT
+427 TDEVKTFNKLLT
-439 EVYHDMGF
+439 EVYRDMGF

-462 GDDATWDKSEK
+462 GDDETWDKAEK
-473 ALMGALDELGV
+473 ALSDALDELGV
-484 EWQELPGEGA
+484 EWEELPGEGA

-525 RLGAEF
+525 RLGAEY
-531 VAEDGT
+531 VAEDGS

-554 FVGILLENTAGFLPP
+554 FVGILLENTMGWLPP

-584 QHAYAQTVEKALAAQ
+584 QHEYAKNVEKILAAQ

-625 YLVVIGDKEVENQ
+625 YLLVVGDKEVENQ

-652 MGVDAFIARLQ
+652 MGLQAFADKLHSEIRM
-663 SDIGLRGRFGMDSET
+663 RGRFVIGSEAG
-678 E
+678 

>member
-1 MVEVV
+1 
-6 GSIPIAPTRLQIFM
+6 
-20 EWPLVRVAI
+20 
-29 SELKMPVIILPD
+29 MPVITLPD
-41 GSKRTFEGPVCAMDV
+41 GSKRTFDDPVTPMAV

-75 ELKDASDIIS
+75 VLKDASDLIAQ
-85 HDAELAL
+85 DADLAL
-92 ITQKDTDGV
+92 ITGKDPEGL
-101 EVIRHSFAHLLGHA
+101 EVIRHSFAHLIGHA
-115 AKQLF
+115 AQQLF
-120 PGIQMAIGPVIDNGF
+120 PGIKMAIGPVIDYGF

-140 FERQLHPE
+140 YERQLTPE
-148 DLEALEARMAEL
+148 DLEALEVRMGEL
-160 VKRDY
+160 VKTDY
-165 SVIKQW
+165 PVVKQW
-171 ASREEAMALFSERH
+171 ATRDEAISAFQARGAD
-185 EPYKLEII
+185 YKLEII
-193 RDDIPDDGHPIGL
+193 RDDIPDDGSLIGL

-211 YTDMCRGPHV
+211 YLDMCRGPHV

-251 IYGIAFTSKQDLEA
+251 IYGLAFGSKADLDA

-301 PNGWTVY
+301 PNGWAIY
-308 RVLEEY
+308 RVLEDY

-319 EGAGYQEIRT
+319 EHAGYQEIRT
-329 PQLVDQRLWEA
+329 PQLVDQKLWEA

-346 YHENMFVT
+346 YQENMFVT
-354 HSESRDYAVKP
+354 SSESRDYAVKP

-377 KITSYRELPVRLA
+377 KITSYRELPIRLA

-427 TDEVKTFNQLLT
+427 TAEVKTFNQLLT

-447 DDMIVRISTRPEKRV
+447 DEMIVRISTRPEKRV

-473 ALMGALDELGV
+473 ALMDALDELGV
-484 EWQELPGEGA
+484 AWQELPGEGA

-525 RLGAEF
+525 RLDAEY
-531 VAEDGT
+531 VAEDGSR
-537 KQTPV
+537 QVPV

-569 WLSPTQAVVLTITDS
+569 WLSPTQAVVMTITDA
-584 QHAYAQTVEKALAAQ
+584 QHEYAKKVEKMLVAQ
-599 GLRVKS
+599 GFRVKS

-625 YLVVIGDKEVENQ
+625 YLLVIGDKEVENQ

-644 RSGEDLGA
+644 RAGEDLGA
-652 MGVDAFIARLQ
+652 MALDAFAERLLG
-663 SDIGLRGRFGMDSET
+663 DVVLRGRFDMDTET

>member
-1 MVEVV
+1 M
-6 GSIPIAPTRLQIFM
+6 PIIT
-20 EWPLVRVAI
+20 
-29 SELKMPVIILPD
+29 LPD
-41 GSKRTFEGPVCAMDV
+41 GSKREFEGPVCAMDI

-70 ARVDG
+70 ASVDG
-75 ELKDASDIIS
+75 ELKDVSDSIS
-85 HDAELAL
+85 HDASVSL
-92 ITQKDTDGV
+92 ITAKDPEGL
-101 EVIRHSFAHLLGHA
+101 EVIRHSFAHLIGHA
-115 AKQLF
+115 GKQLF
-120 PGIQMAIGPVIDNGF
+120 PGIKMAIGPVIEHGF

-140 FERQLHPE
+140 YERQLTLD
-148 DLEALEARMAEL
+148 DLEALETRIQEL
-160 VKRDY
+160 VKTDY
-165 SVIKQW
+165 PVIKRW
-171 ASREEAMALFSERH
+171 ASREEAIAEFNQRA

-193 RDDIPDDGHPIGL
+193 EQDIPDDGHAIGL
-206 YHHEE
+206 YHHQE
-211 YTDMCRGPHV
+211 YVDMCRGPHV
-221 PNTRF
+221 HNTRF

-241 GKVEN
+241 GNVNN

-251 IYGIAFTSKQDLEA
+251 IYGIAFTSKQDLDA
-265 HVKFLEEA
+265 HLKFLEEA

-308 RVLEEY
+308 RVLEDY

-319 EGAGYQEIRT
+319 EHSGYQEIRT

-346 YHENMFVT
+346 YQENMFVT
-354 HSESRDYAVKP
+354 SSESRDYAVKP

-377 KITSYRELPVRLA
+377 KITSYRELPIRLA

-427 TDEVKTFNQLLT
+427 TDEVKTFNKLLT
-439 EVYHDMGF
+439 EVYRDMGF

-462 GDDATWDKSEK
+462 GDDETWDKAEK
-473 ALMGALDELGV
+473 ALSDALDELGV
-484 EWQELPGEGA
+484 EWEELPGEGA

-525 RLGAEF
+525 RLGAEY
-531 VAEDGT
+531 VAEDGS

-554 FVGILLENTAGFLPP
+554 FVGILLENTMGWLPP

-584 QHAYAQTVEKALAAQ
+584 QHEYAKNVEKILAAQ

-625 YLVVIGDKEVENQ
+625 YLLVVGDKEVENQ

-652 MGVDAFIARLQ
+652 MGLQAFADKLHSEIRM
-663 SDIGLRGRFGMDSET
+663 RGRFVTGSEAG
-678 E
+678 

>member
-1 MVEVV
+1 
-6 GSIPIAPTRLQIFM
+6 
-20 EWPLVRVAI
+20 
-29 SELKMPVIILPD
+29 MPVITLPD
-41 GSKRTFEGPVCAMDV
+41 GSKRDFDGPISAITV

-61 PGLAKATIC
+61 AGLAKATIC
-70 ARVDG
+70 ARVNGD
-75 ELKDASDIIS
+75 LKDASDTIERDS
-85 HDAELAL
+85 NLSLLTGKDPEAL
-92 ITQKDTDGV
+92 D
-101 EVIRHSFAHLLGHA
+101 VIRHSFAHLIGHA
-115 AKQLF
+115 GKQLF
-120 PGIQMAIGPVIDNGF
+120 PGIKMAIGPVIKHGF
-135 YYDVD
+135 YYDID
-140 FERQLHPE
+140 YERQLTPDDIDSIE
-148 DLEALEARMAEL
+148 NKIQAL
-160 VKRDY
+160 VKQDY
-165 SVIKQW
+165 PVIKQW
-171 ASREEAMALFSERH
+171 ASRAEALEVFQERD
-185 EPYKLEII
+185 ETYKLQII
-193 RDDIPDDGHPIGL
+193 EQDIPDDGEPIGL
-206 YHHEE
+206 YYHQE
-211 YTDMCRGPHV
+211 YIDMCRGPHV

-241 GKVEN
+241 GNVNN

-265 HVKFLEEA
+265 HLKFLEEA
-273 AKRDHRNLAKTLDL
+273 AKRDHRNLGKTLDL

-301 PNGWTVY
+301 PNGWSIY
-308 RVLEEY
+308 RVLENY
-314 IRDRL
+314 IRERL
-319 EGAGYQEIRT
+319 EQAGYQEIRT

-340 SGHWDK
+340 SGHWGK
-346 YHENMFVT
+346 YQENMFVT
-354 HSESRDYAVKP
+354 SSESRDYAVKP

-377 KITSYRELPVRLA
+377 KITSYRELPIRLA

-417 AHIFCTEDQI
+417 AHIFCTEEQVL
-427 TDEVKTFNQLLT
+427 DEVKIFNQLLT

-447 DDMIVRISTRPEKRV
+447 DEVMVRISTRPEKRV
-462 GDDATWDKSEK
+462 GDDLTWDKAEK
-473 ALMGALDELGV
+473 ALSDALDDLGV
-484 EWQELPGEGA
+484 EWEELPGEGA

-508 GRVWQ
+508 GRIWQ

-525 RLGAEF
+525 RLDAEYI
-531 VAEDGT
+531 AEDGS
-537 KQTPV
+537 KNIPV

-554 FVGILLENTAGFLPP
+554 FVGIILENTAGLLPP
-569 WLSPTQAVVLTITDS
+569 WLSPTQVAVLTITDS
-584 QHAYAQTVEKALAAQ
+584 HHDYAKQVEKILTTK

-625 YLVVIGDKEVENQ
+625 YLLVIGEKEVENQ

-644 RSGEDLGA
+644 RSGNDLGA
-652 MGVDAFIARLQ
+652 LDLEVFVDRLQ
-663 SDIGLRGRFGMDSET
+663 RDIGLRGRFGIEAET

>member
-6 GSIPIAPTRLQIFM
+6 GSIPIAPTKYNHIGR
-20 EWPLVRVAI
+20 PLVQVAR
-29 SELKMPVIILPD
+29 SELEMPIITLPD
-41 GSKRTFEGPVCAMDV
+41 GSKREFEVPVCAMDI

-70 ARVDG
+70 ASVDG
-75 ELKDASDIIS
+75 ELKDVSDTIS
-85 HDAELAL
+85 HDASVSL
-92 ITQKDTDGV
+92 ITAKDPEGL
-101 EVIRHSFAHLLGHA
+101 EVIRHSFAHLIGHA
-115 AKQLF
+115 GKQLF
-120 PGIQMAIGPVIDNGF
+120 PGIKMAIGPVIEHGF

-140 FERQLHPE
+140 YERQLTLD
-148 DLEALEARMAEL
+148 DLEALETRIQEL
-160 VKRDY
+160 VKTDY
-165 SVIKQW
+165 PVVKRW
-171 ASREEAMALFSERH
+171 ASREEAIAEFNERA

-193 RDDIPDDGHPIGL
+193 EEDIPDDGHAIGL
-206 YHHEE
+206 YHHQE
-211 YTDMCRGPHV
+211 YVDMCRGPHV
-221 PNTRF
+221 HNTRF

-241 GKVEN
+241 GNVNN

-251 IYGIAFTSKQDLEA
+251 IYGIAFTSKQDLDA
-265 HVKFLEEA
+265 HLKFLEEA

-308 RVLEEY
+308 RVLEDY

-319 EGAGYQEIRT
+319 EHSGYQEIRT

-346 YHENMFVT
+346 YQENMFVT
-354 HSESRDYAVKP
+354 SSESRDYAVKP

-377 KITSYRELPVRLA
+377 KITSYRELPIRLA

-427 TDEVKTFNQLLT
+427 TDEVKTFNKLLT
-439 EVYHDMGF
+439 EVYRDMGF

-462 GDDATWDKSEK
+462 GDDETWDKAEK
-473 ALMGALDELGV
+473 ALSDALDELGV
-484 EWQELPGEGA
+484 EWEELPGEGA

-525 RLGAEF
+525 RLGAEY
-531 VAEDGT
+531 VAEDGS

-554 FVGILLENTAGFLPP
+554 FVGILLENTMGWLPP

-584 QHAYAQTVEKALAAQ
+584 QHEYAKNVEKILAAQ

-625 YLVVIGDKEVENQ
+625 YLLVVGDKEVENQ

-652 MGVDAFIARLQ
+652 MGLQAFADKLHSEIRM
-663 SDIGLRGRFGMDSET
+663 RGRFVIGSEAG
-678 E
+678 

>member
-1 MVEVV
+1 M
-6 GSIPIAPTRLQIFM
+6 PIIT
-20 EWPLVRVAI
+20 
-29 SELKMPVIILPD
+29 LPD
-41 GSKRTFEGPVCAMDV
+41 GSKREFEGPVCAMDI

-70 ARVDG
+70 ASVDG
-75 ELKDASDIIS
+75 ELKDVSDTIS
-85 HDAELAL
+85 HDASVSL
-92 ITQKDTDGV
+92 ITAKDPEGL
-101 EVIRHSFAHLLGHA
+101 EVIRHSFAHLIGHA
-115 AKQLF
+115 GKQLF
-120 PGIQMAIGPVIDNGF
+120 PGIKMAIGPVIEHGF

-140 FERQLHPE
+140 YERQLTLD
-148 DLEALEARMAEL
+148 DLEALETRIQEL
-160 VKRDY
+160 VKTDY
-165 SVIKQW
+165 PVIKRW
-171 ASREEAMALFSERH
+171 ASREEAIAEFNERA

-193 RDDIPDDGHPIGL
+193 EQDIPDDGHAIGL
-206 YHHEE
+206 YHHQE
-211 YTDMCRGPHV
+211 YLDMCRGPHV
-221 PNTRF
+221 HNTRF

-241 GKVEN
+241 GNVNN

-251 IYGIAFTSKQDLEA
+251 IYGIAFTSKQDLDA
-265 HVKFLEEA
+265 HLKFLEEA

-308 RVLEEY
+308 RVLEDY

-319 EGAGYQEIRT
+319 EHSGYQEIRT

-346 YHENMFVT
+346 YQENMFVT
-354 HSESRDYAVKP
+354 SSESRDYAVKP

-377 KITSYRELPVRLA
+377 KITSYRELPIRLA

-427 TDEVKTFNQLLT
+427 TDEVKTFNKLLT
-439 EVYHDMGF
+439 EVYRDMGF

-462 GDDATWDKSEK
+462 GDDETWDKAEK
-473 ALMGALDELGV
+473 ALSDALDELGV
-484 EWQELPGEGA
+484 EWEELPGEGA

-525 RLGAEF
+525 RLGAEY
-531 VAEDGT
+531 VAEDGS

-554 FVGILLENTAGFLPP
+554 FVGILLENTMGWLPP

-584 QHAYAQTVEKALAAQ
+584 QHEYAKNVEKILAAQ

-625 YLVVIGDKEVENQ
+625 YLLVVGDKEVENQ

-652 MGVDAFIARLQ
+652 MGLQAFADKLHSEIRM
-663 SDIGLRGRFGMDSET
+663 RGRFVTESEAG
-678 E
+678 

>member
-6 GSIPIAPTRLQIFM
+6 GSIPIAPTKYNHIGR
-20 EWPLVRVAI
+20 PLVQVAR
-29 SELKMPVIILPD
+29 SELEMPIITLPD
-41 GSKRTFEGPVCAMDV
+41 GSKREFEVPVCAMDI

-70 ARVDG
+70 ASVDG
-75 ELKDASDIIS
+75 ELKDVSDTIS
-85 HDAELAL
+85 HDASVSL
-92 ITQKDTDGV
+92 ITAKDPEGL
-101 EVIRHSFAHLLGHA
+101 EVIRHSFAHLIGHA
-115 AKQLF
+115 GKQLF
-120 PGIQMAIGPVIDNGF
+120 PGIKMAIGPVIEHGF

-140 FERQLHPE
+140 YERQLTLD
-148 DLEALEARMAEL
+148 DLEALETRIQEL
-160 VKRDY
+160 VKTDY
-165 SVIKQW
+165 PVVKRW
-171 ASREEAMALFSERH
+171 ASREEAIAEFNERA

-193 RDDIPDDGHPIGL
+193 EEDIPDDGHAIGL
-206 YHHEE
+206 YHHQE
-211 YTDMCRGPHV
+211 YVDMCRGPHV
-221 PNTRF
+221 HNTRF

-241 GKVEN
+241 GNVNN

-251 IYGIAFTSKQDLEA
+251 IYGIAFTSKQDLDA
-265 HVKFLEEA
+265 HLKFLEEA

-308 RVLEEY
+308 RVLEDY
-314 IRDRL
+314 IRDRI
-319 EGAGYQEIRT
+319 EHSGYQEIRT

-346 YHENMFVT
+346 YQENMFVT
-354 HSESRDYAVKP
+354 SSESRDYAVKP

-377 KITSYRELPVRLA
+377 KITSYRELPIRLA

-427 TDEVKTFNQLLT
+427 TDEVKTFNKLLT
-439 EVYHDMGF
+439 EVYRDMGF

-462 GDDATWDKSEK
+462 GDDETWDKAEK
-473 ALMGALDELGV
+473 ALSDALDELGV
-484 EWQELPGEGA
+484 EWEELPGEGA

-525 RLGAEF
+525 RLGAEY
-531 VAEDGT
+531 VAEDGS

-554 FVGILLENTAGFLPP
+554 FVGILLENTMGWLPP

-584 QHAYAQTVEKALAAQ
+584 QHEYAKNVEKILAAQ

-625 YLVVIGDKEVENQ
+625 YLLVVGDKEVENQ
-638 QVAVRT
+638 QVAVRS

-652 MGVDAFIARLQ
+652 MGLQAFADKLHSEIRM
-663 SDIGLRGRFGMDSET
+663 RGRFVTGSEAG
-678 E
+678 

>member
-1 MVEVV
+1 M
-6 GSIPIAPTRLQIFM
+6 PIIT
-20 EWPLVRVAI
+20 
-29 SELKMPVIILPD
+29 LPD
-41 GSKRTFEGPVCAMDV
+41 GSKREFEGPVCAMDI

-70 ARVDG
+70 ASVDG
-75 ELKDASDIIS
+75 ELKDASDTIS
-85 HDAELAL
+85 HDASVSL
-92 ITQKDTDGV
+92 ITAKDPEGL
-101 EVIRHSFAHLLGHA
+101 EVIRHSFAHLIGHA
-115 AKQLF
+115 GKQLF
-120 PGIQMAIGPVIDNGF
+120 PGIKMAIGPVIEYGF

-140 FERQLHPE
+140 YERQLTLD
-148 DLEALEARMAEL
+148 DLEALETRIQEL
-160 VKRDY
+160 AKIDYPVVKR
-165 SVIKQW
+165 W
-171 ASREEAMALFSERH
+171 ASREEALAEFNERA
-185 EPYKLEII
+185 EPYKVEII
-193 RDDIPDDGHPIGL
+193 EQDIPDDGHAIGL
-206 YHHEE
+206 YHHQE
-211 YTDMCRGPHV
+211 YVDMCRGPHV
-221 PNTRF
+221 HNTRF

-241 GKVEN
+241 GNVNN

-251 IYGIAFTSKQDLEA
+251 IYGIAFTSKQDLDA
-265 HVKFLEEA
+265 HLKFLEEA

-308 RVLEEY
+308 RVLEDY

-319 EGAGYQEIRT
+319 EHSGYQEIRT

-346 YHENMFVT
+346 YQENMFVT
-354 HSESRDYAVKP
+354 SSESRDYAVKP

-377 KITSYRELPVRLA
+377 KITSYRELPIRLA

-427 TDEVKTFNQLLT
+427 TDEVKTFNKLLM
-439 EVYHDMGF
+439 EVYRDMGF
-447 DDMIVRISTRPEKRV
+447 DDIIVRISTRPKKRV
-462 GDDATWDKSEK
+462 GDDESWDKAEK
-473 ALMGALDELGV
+473 ALSDALDELGV
-484 EWQELPGEGA
+484 EWEELPGEGA

-525 RLGAEF
+525 RLGAEY
-531 VAEDGT
+531 VAEDGS

-554 FVGILLENTAGFLPP
+554 FIGILLENTMGWLPP

-584 QHAYAQTVEKALAAQ
+584 QHEYAKNVEKILGAH

-625 YLVVIGDKEVENQ
+625 YLLVVGDKEVENQ

-652 MGVDAFIARLQ
+652 MGLQAFADKLHSEIRM
-663 SDIGLRGRFGMDSET
+663 RGRFVTESEAG
-678 E
+678 

>member
-1 MVEVV
+1 M
-6 GSIPIAPTRLQIFM
+6 PIIT
-20 EWPLVRVAI
+20 
-29 SELKMPVIILPD
+29 LPD
-41 GSKRTFEGPVCAMDV
+41 GSKREFEGPVCAMDI

-70 ARVDG
+70 ASVDG
-75 ELKDASDIIS
+75 ELKDVSDTIS
-85 HDAELAL
+85 HDASVSL
-92 ITQKDTDGV
+92 ITAKDPEGL
-101 EVIRHSFAHLLGHA
+101 EVIRHSFAHLIGHA
-115 AKQLF
+115 GKQLF
-120 PGIQMAIGPVIDNGF
+120 PGIKMAIGPVIEHGF

-140 FERQLHPE
+140 YERQLTL
-148 DLEALEARMAEL
+148 DDIEALEMRIQEL
-160 VKRDY
+160 VKTDY
-165 SVIKQW
+165 PVVKRW
-171 ASREEAMALFSERH
+171 ASREEAIAEFNQRA

-193 RDDIPDDGHPIGL
+193 EQDIPDDGHAIGL
-206 YHHEE
+206 YHHQE
-211 YTDMCRGPHV
+211 YVDMCRGPHV
-221 PNTRF
+221 HNTRF

-241 GKVEN
+241 GNVNN

-251 IYGIAFTSKQDLEA
+251 IYGIAFTSKQDLDA
-265 HVKFLEEA
+265 HLKFLEEA

-308 RVLEEY
+308 RVLEDY

-319 EGAGYQEIRT
+319 EHSGYQEIRT

-346 YHENMFVT
+346 YQENMFVT
-354 HSESRDYAVKP
+354 SSESRDYAVKP

-377 KITSYRELPVRLA
+377 KITSYRELPIRLA

-427 TDEVKTFNQLLT
+427 TDEVKTFNKLLT
-439 EVYHDMGF
+439 EVYRDMGF

-462 GDDATWDKSEK
+462 GDDETWDKAEK
-473 ALMGALDELGV
+473 ALSDALDELGV
-484 EWQELPGEGA
+484 EWEELPGEGA

-525 RLGAEF
+525 RLGAEY
-531 VAEDGT
+531 VAEDGS

-554 FVGILLENTAGFLPP
+554 FVGILLENTMGWLPP

-584 QHAYAQTVEKALAAQ
+584 QHEYAKNVEKIVAAQ

-625 YLVVIGDKEVENQ
+625 YLLVVGDKEVENQ

-652 MGVDAFIARLQ
+652 MGLQAFADKLHSEIRM
-663 SDIGLRGRFGMDSET
+663 RGRFVTGSEAG
-678 E
+678 

>member
-1 MVEVV
+1 M
-6 GSIPIAPTRLQIFM
+6 PIIT
-20 EWPLVRVAI
+20 
-29 SELKMPVIILPD
+29 LPD
-41 GSKRTFEGPVCAMDV
+41 GSKREFEGPVCAMDI

-70 ARVDG
+70 ASVDG
-75 ELKDASDIIS
+75 ELKDVSDSIS
-85 HDAELAL
+85 HDASVSL
-92 ITQKDTDGV
+92 ITARDPEGL
-101 EVIRHSFAHLLGHA
+101 EVIRHSFAHLIGHA
-115 AKQLF
+115 GKQLF
-120 PGIQMAIGPVIDNGF
+120 PGIKMAIGPVIEHGF

-140 FERQLHPE
+140 YERQLTLD
-148 DLEALEARMAEL
+148 DLEALETRIQEL
-160 VKRDY
+160 VKTDY
-165 SVIKQW
+165 PVIKRW
-171 ASREEAMALFSERH
+171 ASREEAIAEFNERA

-193 RDDIPDDGHPIGL
+193 EQDIPDDGHAIGL
-206 YHHEE
+206 YHHQE
-211 YTDMCRGPHV
+211 YVDMCRGPHV
-221 PNTRF
+221 HNTRF

-241 GKVEN
+241 GDVNN

-251 IYGIAFTSKQDLEA
+251 IYGIAFTSKQDLDA
-265 HVKFLEEA
+265 HLKFLEEA

-308 RVLEEY
+308 RVLEDY

-319 EGAGYQEIRT
+319 EHSGYQEIRT

-346 YHENMFVT
+346 YQENMFVT
-354 HSESRDYAVKP
+354 SSESRDYAVKP

-377 KITSYRELPVRLA
+377 KITSYRELPIRLA

-427 TDEVKTFNQLLT
+427 TDEVKTFNKLLT
-439 EVYHDMGF
+439 EVYRDMGF

-462 GDDATWDKSEK
+462 GDDETWDKAEK
-473 ALMGALDELGV
+473 ALSDALDELGV
-484 EWQELPGEGA
+484 EWEELPGEGA

-525 RLGAEF
+525 RLGAEY
-531 VAEDGT
+531 VAEDGS

-554 FVGILLENTAGFLPP
+554 FVGILLENTMGWLPP

-584 QHAYAQTVEKALAAQ
+584 QHEYAENVEKILAAQ

-625 YLVVIGDKEVENQ
+625 YLLVVGDKEVENQ

-652 MGVDAFIARLQ
+652 MGLQAFADKLHSEIRM
-663 SDIGLRGRFGMDSET
+663 RGRFVTGSEAG
-678 E
+678 

>member
-1 MVEVV
+1 M
-6 GSIPIAPTRLQIFM
+6 PIIT
-20 EWPLVRVAI
+20 
-29 SELKMPVIILPD
+29 LPD
-41 GSKRTFEGPVCAMDV
+41 GSKREFEVPVCAMDI

-70 ARVDG
+70 ASVDG
-75 ELKDASDIIS
+75 ELKDVSDTIS
-85 HDAELAL
+85 HDASVSL
-92 ITQKDTDGV
+92 ITAKDPEGL
-101 EVIRHSFAHLLGHA
+101 EVIRHSFAHLIGHA
-115 AKQLF
+115 GKQLF
-120 PGIQMAIGPVIDNGF
+120 PGIKMAIGPVIEHGF

-140 FERQLHPE
+140 YERQLTLD
-148 DLEALEARMAEL
+148 DLEALETRIQEL
-160 VKRDY
+160 VKTDY
-165 SVIKQW
+165 PVVKRW
-171 ASREEAMALFSERH
+171 ASREEAIAEFNERA

-193 RDDIPDDGHPIGL
+193 EQDIPDDGHAIGL
-206 YHHEE
+206 YHHQE
-211 YTDMCRGPHV
+211 YVDMCRGPHV
-221 PNTRF
+221 HNTRF

-241 GKVEN
+241 GNVNN

-251 IYGIAFTSKQDLEA
+251 IYGIAFTSKQDLDA
-265 HVKFLEEA
+265 HLKFLEEA

-308 RVLEEY
+308 RVLEDY

-319 EGAGYQEIRT
+319 EHSGYQEIRT

-346 YHENMFVT
+346 YQENMFVT
-354 HSESRDYAVKP
+354 SSESRDYAVKP

-377 KITSYRELPVRLA
+377 KITSYRELPIRLA

-427 TDEVKTFNQLLT
+427 TDEVKTFNKLLT
-439 EVYHDMGF
+439 EVYRDMGF

-462 GDDATWDKSEK
+462 GDDETWDKAEK
-473 ALMGALDELGV
+473 ALSDALDELGV
-484 EWQELPGEGA
+484 EWEELPGEGA

-525 RLGAEF
+525 RLGAEY
-531 VAEDGT
+531 VAEDGS

-554 FVGILLENTAGFLPP
+554 FVGILLENTMGWLPP

-584 QHAYAQTVEKALAAQ
+584 QHEYAKNVEKILAAQ

-625 YLVVIGDKEVENQ
+625 YLLVVGDKEVENQ

-652 MGVDAFIARLQ
+652 MGLQAFADKLHSEIKM
-663 SDIGLRGRFGMDSET
+663 RGRFVTESEAG
-678 E
+678 

>member
-1 MVEVV
+1 M
-6 GSIPIAPTRLQIFM
+6 PIIT
-20 EWPLVRVAI
+20 
-29 SELKMPVIILPD
+29 LPD
-41 GSKRTFEGPVCAMDV
+41 GSKREFEGPVCAMDI

-70 ARVDG
+70 ASVDG
-75 ELKDASDIIS
+75 ELKDVSDSIS
-85 HDAELAL
+85 HDASVSL
-92 ITQKDTDGV
+92 ITAKDPEGL
-101 EVIRHSFAHLLGHA
+101 EVIRHSFAHLIGHA
-115 AKQLF
+115 GKQLF
-120 PGIQMAIGPVIDNGF
+120 PGIKMAIGPVIEHGF

-140 FERQLHPE
+140 YERQLTLD
-148 DLEALEARMAEL
+148 DLEALETRIQEL
-160 VKRDY
+160 VKTDY
-165 SVIKQW
+165 PVIKRW
-171 ASREEAMALFSERH
+171 ASREEAIAEFNERA

-193 RDDIPDDGHPIGL
+193 EQDIPDDGHAIGL
-206 YHHEE
+206 YHHQE
-211 YTDMCRGPHV
+211 YVDMCRGPHV
-221 PNTRF
+221 HNTRF

-241 GKVEN
+241 GNVNN

-251 IYGIAFTSKQDLEA
+251 IYGIAFTSKQDLDA
-265 HVKFLEEA
+265 HLKFLEEA

-308 RVLEEY
+308 RVLEDY

-319 EGAGYQEIRT
+319 EHSGYQEIRT

-346 YHENMFVT
+346 YQENMFVT
-354 HSESRDYAVKP
+354 SSESRDYAVKP

-377 KITSYRELPVRLA
+377 KITSYRELPIRLA

-427 TDEVKTFNQLLT
+427 TDEVKTFNKLLT
-439 EVYHDMGF
+439 EVYRDMGF

-462 GDDATWDKSEK
+462 GDDETWDKAEK
-473 ALMGALDELGV
+473 ALSDALDELGV
-484 EWQELPGEGA
+484 EWEELPGEGA

-525 RLGAEF
+525 RLGAEY
-531 VAEDGT
+531 VAEDGS

-554 FVGILLENTAGFLPP
+554 FVGILLENTMGWLPP

-584 QHAYAQTVEKALAAQ
+584 QHEYAKNVEKILAAQ

-625 YLVVIGDKEVENQ
+625 YLLVVGDKEVENQ

-652 MGVDAFIARLQ
+652 MGLQAFADKLHSEIRM
-663 SDIGLRGRFGMDSET
+663 RGRFVTESEAG
-678 E
+678 

>member
-1 MVEVV
+1 
-6 GSIPIAPTRLQIFM
+6 
-20 EWPLVRVAI
+20 
-29 SELKMPVIILPD
+29 MPVITLPD
-41 GSKRTFEGPVCAMDV
+41 GSKREFDRPISAITV

-61 PGLAKATIC
+61 AGLAKATIC
-70 ARVDG
+70 ARVNGD
-75 ELKDASDIIS
+75 LKDASDTIEQDS
-85 HDAELAL
+85 NLSLLTGKDPEAL
-92 ITQKDTDGV
+92 D
-101 EVIRHSFAHLLGHA
+101 VIRHSFAHLIGHA
-115 AKQLF
+115 GKQLF
-120 PGIQMAIGPVIDNGF
+120 PGIKMAIGPVIKHGF
-135 YYDVD
+135 YYDID
-140 FERQLHPE
+140 YERQLTPDDIDSIE
-148 DLEALEARMAEL
+148 NKIQEL
-160 VKRDY
+160 VKQDY
-165 SVIKQW
+165 PVIKQW
-171 ASREEAMALFSERH
+171 ASRAEALEVFKERD
-185 EPYKLEII
+185 ETYKLQII
-193 RDDIPDDGHPIGL
+193 EQDIPDDGEPIGL
-206 YHHEE
+206 YYHQE
-211 YTDMCRGPHV
+211 YIDMCRGPHV

-241 GKVEN
+241 GNVNN

-265 HVKFLEEA
+265 HLKFLEEA
-273 AKRDHRNLAKTLDL
+273 AKRDHRNLGKTLDL

-301 PNGWTVY
+301 PNGWSIY
-308 RVLEEY
+308 RVLEDY
-314 IRDRL
+314 IRERL
-319 EGAGYQEIRT
+319 EQAGYQEIRT

-340 SGHWDK
+340 SGHWGK
-346 YHENMFVT
+346 YQENMFIT
-354 HSESRDYAVKP
+354 SSESRDYAVKP

-377 KITSYRELPVRLA
+377 KITSYRELPIRLA

-417 AHIFCTEDQI
+417 AHIFCTEEQVL
-427 TDEVKTFNQLLT
+427 DEVKSFNQLLT

-447 DDMIVRISTRPEKRV
+447 DEVIVRISTRPEKRV
-462 GDDATWDKSEK
+462 GDDLTWDKAEK
-473 ALMGALDELGV
+473 ALSDALDELGV
-484 EWQELPGEGA
+484 EWEELPGEGA

-508 GRVWQ
+508 GRIWQ

-525 RLGAEF
+525 RLDAEYI
-531 VAEDGT
+531 AEDGS
-537 KQTPV
+537 KNIPV

-554 FVGILLENTAGFLPP
+554 FVGIILENTAGLLPP
-569 WLSPTQAVVLTITDS
+569 WLSPTQVAVLTITDS
-584 QHAYAQTVEKALAAQ
+584 HHDYAKQVEKILTTK

-625 YLVVIGDKEVENQ
+625 YLLVIGDKEVENQ

-644 RSGEDLGA
+644 RSGNDLGA
-652 MGVDAFIARLQ
+652 LDLEVFVDRLQ
-663 SDIGLRGRFGMDSET
+663 RNIGLRGRFGIEAET

>member
-1 MVEVV
+1 M
-6 GSIPIAPTRLQIFM
+6 PIIT
-20 EWPLVRVAI
+20 
-29 SELKMPVIILPD
+29 LPD
-41 GSKRTFEGPVCAMDV
+41 GSKREFEGPVCAMDI

-70 ARVDG
+70 ASVDG
-75 ELKDASDIIS
+75 ELKDVSDTISYDASVS
-85 HDAELAL
+85 L
-92 ITQKDTDGV
+92 ITAKDPEGL
-101 EVIRHSFAHLLGHA
+101 EVIRHSFAHLIGHA
-115 AKQLF
+115 GKQLF
-120 PGIQMAIGPVIDNGF
+120 PGIKMAIGPVIEHGF

-140 FERQLHPE
+140 YERQLTLD
-148 DLEALEARMAEL
+148 DLEALETRIQQL
-160 VKRDY
+160 VKTDY
-165 SVIKQW
+165 PVVKRW
-171 ASREEAMALFSERH
+171 ASREEAIAEFNERA

-193 RDDIPDDGHPIGL
+193 EQDIPNDGHAIGL
-206 YHHEE
+206 YHHQE
-211 YTDMCRGPHV
+211 YLDMCRGPHV
-221 PNTRF
+221 HNTRF

-241 GKVEN
+241 GNVNN

-251 IYGIAFTSKQDLEA
+251 IYGIAFTSKQDLDA
-265 HVKFLEEA
+265 HLKFLEEA

-308 RVLEEY
+308 RVLEDY

-319 EGAGYQEIRT
+319 EHSGYQEIRT

-346 YHENMFVT
+346 YQENMFVT
-354 HSESRDYAVKP
+354 SSESRDYAVKP

-377 KITSYRELPVRLA
+377 KITSYRELPIRLA

-427 TDEVKTFNQLLT
+427 TDEVKTFNKLLT
-439 EVYHDMGF
+439 EVYRDMGF

-462 GDDATWDKSEK
+462 GDDETWDKAEK
-473 ALMGALDELGV
+473 ALSDALDELGV
-484 EWQELPGEGA
+484 EWEELPGEGA

-525 RLGAEF
+525 RLGAEY
-531 VAEDGT
+531 VAEDGS

-554 FVGILLENTAGFLPP
+554 FVGILLENTMGWLPP

-584 QHAYAQTVEKALAAQ
+584 QHEYAKNVEKILAAQ

-625 YLVVIGDKEVENQ
+625 YLLVVGDKEVENQ

-652 MGVDAFIARLQ
+652 MGLQAFADKLHSEIRM
-663 SDIGLRGRFGMDSET
+663 RGRFVTGSEAG
-678 E
+678 

>member
-1 MVEVV
+1 M
-6 GSIPIAPTRLQIFM
+6 PIIT
-20 EWPLVRVAI
+20 
-29 SELKMPVIILPD
+29 LPD
-41 GSKRTFEGPVCAMDV
+41 GSKREFEGPVCAMDI

-70 ARVDG
+70 ASVDG
-75 ELKDASDIIS
+75 ELKDVSDTIS
-85 HDAELAL
+85 HDASVSL
-92 ITQKDTDGV
+92 ITAKDPEGL
-101 EVIRHSFAHLLGHA
+101 EVIRHSFAHLIGHA
-115 AKQLF
+115 GKQLF
-120 PGIQMAIGPVIDNGF
+120 PGIKMAIGPVIEHGF

-140 FERQLHPE
+140 YERQLTLD
-148 DLEALEARMAEL
+148 DLEALETRIQQL
-160 VKRDY
+160 VKTDY
-165 SVIKQW
+165 PVVKRW
-171 ASREEAMALFSERH
+171 ASREEAIAEFNERA

-193 RDDIPDDGHPIGL
+193 EQDIPDDGHAIGL
-206 YHHEE
+206 YHHQE
-211 YTDMCRGPHV
+211 YVDMCRGPHV
-221 PNTRF
+221 HNTRF

-241 GKVEN
+241 GNVNN

-251 IYGIAFTSKQDLEA
+251 IYGIAFTSKQDLDA
-265 HVKFLEEA
+265 HLKFLEEA

-308 RVLEEY
+308 RVLEDY

-319 EGAGYQEIRT
+319 EHSGYQEIRT

-346 YHENMFVT
+346 YQENMFVT
-354 HSESRDYAVKP
+354 SSESRDYAVKP

-377 KITSYRELPVRLA
+377 KITSYRELPIRLA

-427 TDEVKTFNQLLT
+427 TDEVKTFNKLLT
-439 EVYHDMGF
+439 EVYRDMGF

-462 GDDATWDKSEK
+462 GDDETWDKAEK
-473 ALMGALDELGV
+473 ALSDALDELGV
-484 EWQELPGEGA
+484 EWEELPGEGA

-525 RLGAEF
+525 RLGAEY
-531 VAEDGT
+531 VAEDGS

-554 FVGILLENTAGFLPP
+554 FVGILLENTMGWLPP

-584 QHAYAQTVEKALAAQ
+584 QHEYAKNVEKILAAQ

-625 YLVVIGDKEVENQ
+625 YLLVVGDKEVENQ

-652 MGVDAFIARLQ
+652 MGLQAFADKLHSEIRM
-663 SDIGLRGRFGMDSET
+663 RGRFVTGSEAG
-678 E
+678 

>member
-6 GSIPIAPTRLQIFM
+6 GSIPIAPTKYNHIGR
-20 EWPLVRVAI
+20 PLVQVAR
-29 SELKMPVIILPD
+29 SELEMPIITLPD
-41 GSKRTFEGPVCAMDV
+41 GSKREFEVPVCAMDI

-70 ARVDG
+70 ASVDG
-75 ELKDASDIIS
+75 ELKDVSDTIS
-85 HDAELAL
+85 HDASVSL
-92 ITQKDTDGV
+92 ITAKDPEGL
-101 EVIRHSFAHLLGHA
+101 EVIRHSFAHLIGHA
-115 AKQLF
+115 GKQLF
-120 PGIQMAIGPVIDNGF
+120 PGIKMAIGPVIEHGF

-140 FERQLHPE
+140 YERQLTLD
-148 DLEALEARMAEL
+148 DLEALETRIQEL
-160 VKRDY
+160 VKTDY
-165 SVIKQW
+165 PVIKRW
-171 ASREEAMALFSERH
+171 ASREEAIAEFNERA

-193 RDDIPDDGHPIGL
+193 EEDIPDDGHAIGL
-206 YHHEE
+206 YHHQE
-211 YTDMCRGPHV
+211 YVDMCRGPHV
-221 PNTRF
+221 HNTRF

-241 GKVEN
+241 GNVNN

-251 IYGIAFTSKQDLEA
+251 IYGIAFTSKQDLDA
-265 HVKFLEEA
+265 HLKFLEEA

-308 RVLEEY
+308 RVLEDY

-319 EGAGYQEIRT
+319 EHSGYQEIRT

-346 YHENMFVT
+346 YQENMFVT
-354 HSESRDYAVKP
+354 SSESRDYAVKP

-377 KITSYRELPVRLA
+377 KITSYRELPIRLA

-427 TDEVKTFNQLLT
+427 TDEVKTFNKLLT
-439 EVYHDMGF
+439 EVYRDMGF

-462 GDDATWDKSEK
+462 GDDETWDKAEK
-473 ALMGALDELGV
+473 ALSDALDELGV
-484 EWQELPGEGA
+484 EWEELPGEGA

-525 RLGAEF
+525 RLGAEY
-531 VAEDGT
+531 VAEDGS

-554 FVGILLENTAGFLPP
+554 FVGILLENTMGWLPP

-584 QHAYAQTVEKALAAQ
+584 QHEYAKNVEKILAAQ

-625 YLVVIGDKEVENQ
+625 YLLVVGDKEVENQ
-638 QVAVRT
+638 QVAVRS

-652 MGVDAFIARLQ
+652 MGLQAFADKLHSEIRM
-663 SDIGLRGRFGMDSET
+663 RGRFVTGSEAG
-678 E
+678 

>member
-1 MVEVV
+1 M
-6 GSIPIAPTRLQIFM
+6 PIIT
-20 EWPLVRVAI
+20 
-29 SELKMPVIILPD
+29 LPD
-41 GSKRTFEGPVCAMDV
+41 GSKREFEGPVCAMDI

-70 ARVDG
+70 ASVDG
-75 ELKDASDIIS
+75 ELKDVSDSIS
-85 HDAELAL
+85 HDASVSL
-92 ITQKDTDGV
+92 ITARDPEGL
-101 EVIRHSFAHLLGHA
+101 EVIRHSFAHLIGHA
-115 AKQLF
+115 GKQLF
-120 PGIQMAIGPVIDNGF
+120 PGIKMAIGPVIEHGF

-140 FERQLHPE
+140 YERQLTLD
-148 DLEALEARMAEL
+148 DLEALETRIQEL
-160 VKRDY
+160 VKTDY
-165 SVIKQW
+165 PVIKRW
-171 ASREEAMALFSERH
+171 ASREEAIAEFNQRA

-193 RDDIPDDGHPIGL
+193 EQDIPDDGHAIGL
-206 YHHEE
+206 YHHQE
-211 YTDMCRGPHV
+211 YVDMCRGPHV
-221 PNTRF
+221 HNTRF

-241 GKVEN
+241 GNVNN

-251 IYGIAFTSKQDLEA
+251 IYGIAFTSKQDLDA
-265 HVKFLEEA
+265 HLKFLEEA

-308 RVLEEY
+308 RVLEDY

-319 EGAGYQEIRT
+319 EHSGYQEIRT

-346 YHENMFVT
+346 YQENMFVT
-354 HSESRDYAVKP
+354 SSESRDYAVKP

-377 KITSYRELPVRLA
+377 KITSYRELPIRLA

-427 TDEVKTFNQLLT
+427 TDEVKTFNKLLT
-439 EVYHDMGF
+439 EVYRDMGF

-462 GDDATWDKSEK
+462 GDDETWDKAEK
-473 ALMGALDELGV
+473 ALSDALDELGV
-484 EWQELPGEGA
+484 EWEELPGEGA

-525 RLGAEF
+525 RLGAEY
-531 VAEDGT
+531 VAEDGS

-554 FVGILLENTAGFLPP
+554 FVGILLENTMGWLPP

-584 QHAYAQTVEKALAAQ
+584 QHEYAKNVEKILAAQ

-625 YLVVIGDKEVENQ
+625 YLLVVGDKEVENQ

-652 MGVDAFIARLQ
+652 MGLQAFADKLHSEIRM
-663 SDIGLRGRFGMDSET
+663 RGRFVTGSEAG
-678 E
+678 

>member
-6 GSIPIAPTRLQIFM
+6 GSIPIAPTKYNHIGR
-20 EWPLVRVAI
+20 PLVQVAR
-29 SELKMPVIILPD
+29 SELEMPIITLPD
-41 GSKRTFEGPVCAMDV
+41 GSKREFEVPVCAMDI

-70 ARVDG
+70 ASVDG
-75 ELKDASDIIS
+75 ELKDVSDTIS
-85 HDAELAL
+85 HDASVSL
-92 ITQKDTDGV
+92 ITAKDPEGL
-101 EVIRHSFAHLLGHA
+101 EVIRHSFAHLIGHA
-115 AKQLF
+115 GKQLF
-120 PGIQMAIGPVIDNGF
+120 PGIKMAIGPVIEHGF

-140 FERQLHPE
+140 YERQLTLD
-148 DLEALEARMAEL
+148 DLEALETRIQEL
-160 VKRDY
+160 VKTDY
-165 SVIKQW
+165 PVVKRW
-171 ASREEAMALFSERH
+171 ASREEAIAEFNERA

-193 RDDIPDDGHPIGL
+193 EQDIPDDGHAIGL
-206 YHHEE
+206 YHHQE
-211 YTDMCRGPHV
+211 YLDMCRGPHV
-221 PNTRF
+221 HNTRF

-241 GKVEN
+241 GNVNN

-251 IYGIAFTSKQDLEA
+251 IYGIAFTSKQDLDA
-265 HVKFLEEA
+265 HLKFLEEA

-308 RVLEEY
+308 RVLEDY

-319 EGAGYQEIRT
+319 EHSGYQEIRT

-346 YHENMFVT
+346 YQENMFVT
-354 HSESRDYAVKP
+354 SSESRDYAVKP
-365 MNCPC
+365 MNYPC

-377 KITSYRELPVRLA
+377 KITSYRELPIRLA

-427 TDEVKTFNQLLT
+427 TDEVKTFNKLLT
-439 EVYHDMGF
+439 EVYRDMGF

-462 GDDATWDKSEK
+462 GDDETWDKAEK
-473 ALMGALDELGV
+473 ALSDALDELGV
-484 EWQELPGEGA
+484 EWEELPGEGA

-525 RLGAEF
+525 RLGAEY
-531 VAEDGT
+531 VAEDGS

-554 FVGILLENTAGFLPP
+554 FVGILLENTMGWLPP

-584 QHAYAQTVEKALAAQ
+584 QHEYAKNVEKILAAQ

-625 YLVVIGDKEVENQ
+625 YLLVVGDKEVENQ

-652 MGVDAFIARLQ
+652 MGLQAFADKLHSEIRM
-663 SDIGLRGRFGMDSET
+663 RGRFVTESEAG
-678 E
+678 